1 MARPVSLRPTPDS
14 VENPVIDLYTW
25 QTSNGQRA
33 AIMLEECG
41 FPYRMH
47 RVDLFKNEQQSPEFL
62 KVNPAGQIPAI
73 VDPDGPGG
81 QPLALAQS
89 AAIALYLAEKSGRFL
104 PSDPLRRVLALQWFM
119 FVLSDLAPASAN
131 LFLLGV
137 LAPEKS
143 PPNLEWLGTRMLRFF
158 RLADARLEGRE
169 WLADEMT
176 IADFAL
182 YPVVAVRKQQL
193 DAAGGFANLGRWSAA
208 LAARPGVAKAMKAAE
223 SD

>member
-1 MARPVSLRPTPDS
+1 M
-14 VENPVIDLYTW
+14 IDLYTW

-33 AIMLEECG
+33 TIMLDECG
-41 FPYRMH
+41 FPYRVH
-47 RVDLFKNEQQSPEFL
+47 KVDLSKNEQQSPEFL

-81 QPLALAQS
+81 RPLTLSQS
-89 AAIALYLAEKSGRFL
+89 AAIALYLAEKSGRFI
-104 PSDPLRRVLALQWFM
+104 PSDPQRRVLALQWFM
-119 FVLSDLAPASAN
+119 FALADMAPSSAN

-143 PPNLEWLGTRMLRFF
+143 SANLEWLSTRMFRFF

-169 WLADEMT
+169 WLADELS

-182 YPVVAVRKQQL
+182 FPVVAVRKPQL
-193 DAAGGFANLGRWSAA
+193 DAAGGLANLQRWRAA
-208 LAARPGVAKAMKAAE
+208 IAERPAVAKAMKAA
-223 SD
+223 D

>member
-1 MARPVSLRPTPDS
+1 M
-14 VENPVIDLYTW
+14 IDLYTW

-41 FPYRMH
+41 FPYRVNK
-47 RVDLFKNEQQSPEFL
+47 VDLSKNQQQSPEFL

-81 QPLALAQS
+81 RPLALAQS
-89 AAIALYLAEKSGRFL
+89 AAIALYLAEKSGRFI
-104 PSDPLRRVLALQWFM
+104 PSDPVRRVLALQWFM
-119 FVLSDLAPASAN
+119 FTLADMAPASAN

-143 PPNLEWLGTRMLRFF
+143 PANLEWLGTRMFRFF

-169 WLADEMT
+169 WLADELS

-182 YPVVAVRKQQL
+182 YPVVAVRQPQL
-193 DAAGGFANLGRWSAA
+193 DAAGGFANLERWRAA
-208 LAARPGVAKAMKAAE
+208 IAERPGVAKAMAA
-223 SD
+223 

>member
-1 MARPVSLRPTPDS
+1 
-14 VENPVIDLYTW
+14 VIDLYTW

-33 AIMLEECG
+33 TIMLDECG
-41 FPYRMH
+41 FPYRVH
-47 RVDLFKNEQQSPEFL
+47 KVDLSKNEQQSPEFL

-81 QPLALAQS
+81 RPLTLSQS
-89 AAIALYLAEKSGRFL
+89 AAIALYLAEKSGRFI
-104 PSDPLRRVLALQWFM
+104 PSDPQRRVLALQWFM
-119 FVLSDLAPASAN
+119 FALADMAPSSAN

-143 PPNLEWLGTRMLRFF
+143 PANLEWLSTRMFRFF

-169 WLADEMT
+169 WLADELS

-182 YPVVAVRKQQL
+182 FPVVAVRKPQL
-193 DAAGGFANLGRWSAA
+193 DAAGGLANLQRWRAA
-208 LAARPGVAKAMKAAE
+208 IAERPAVAKAMKAA
-223 SD
+223 D

>member
-1 MARPVSLRPTPDS
+1 M
-14 VENPVIDLYTW
+14 IDLYTW

-41 FPYRMH
+41 FPYRVNK
-47 RVDLFKNEQQSPEFL
+47 VDLSKNQQQSPEFL

-81 QPLALAQS
+81 RPLALAQS
-89 AAIALYLAEKSGRFL
+89 AAIALYLAEKSGRFI
-104 PSDPLRRVLALQWFM
+104 PSDPVRRVLALQWFM
-119 FVLSDLAPASAN
+119 FTLADMAPASAN

-143 PPNLEWLGTRMLRFF
+143 PANLEWLGTRMFRFF

-169 WLADEMT
+169 WLADELS

-182 YPVVAVRKQQL
+182 YPVVAVRQPQL
-193 DAAGGFANLGRWSAA
+193 DAGGGFANLERWRAA
-208 LAARPGVAKAMKAAE
+208 IAERPGVAKAMAA
-223 SD
+223 

>member
-1 MARPVSLRPTPDS
+1 
-14 VENPVIDLYTW
+14 VIDLYTW

-33 AIMLEECG
+33 TIMLDECG
-41 FPYRMH
+41 FPYRVH
-47 RVDLFKNEQQSPEFL
+47 KVDLSKNEQQSPEFL

-81 QPLALAQS
+81 RPLTLSQS
-89 AAIALYLAEKSGRFL
+89 AAIALYLAEKSGRFI
-104 PSDPLRRVLALQWFM
+104 PSDPQRRVLALQWFM
-119 FVLSDLAPASAN
+119 FALADMAPSSAN

-143 PPNLEWLGTRMLRFF
+143 SANLEWLSTRMFRFF

-169 WLADEMT
+169 WLADELS

-182 YPVVAVRKQQL
+182 FPVVAVRKPQL
-193 DAAGGFANLGRWSAA
+193 DAAGGLANLQRWRAA
-208 LAARPGVAKAMKAAE
+208 IAERPAVAKAMKAA
-223 SD
+223 D

>member
-1 MARPVSLRPTPDS
+1 M
-14 VENPVIDLYTW
+14 IDLYTW

-41 FPYRMH
+41 FAYRVNK
-47 RVDLFKNEQQSPEFL
+47 VDLFKNEQQSPEFL

-73 VDPDGPGG
+73 VDPDGPDGR
-81 QPLALAQS
+81 PLTLAQS
-89 AAIALYLAEKSGRFL
+89 AAIALYLAEKSGRFI
-104 PSDPLRRVLALQWFM
+104 PSDPVRRVLALQWFM
-119 FVLSDLAPASAN
+119 FTLADMAPASAN

-143 PPNLEWLGTRMLRFF
+143 PANLEWLGTRMFRFF

-169 WLADEMT
+169 WLADELS

-182 YPVVAVRKQQL
+182 YPVVAVRKPQL
-193 DAAGGFANLGRWSAA
+193 DAAGDFANLQRWRAA
-208 LAARPGVAKAMKAAE
+208 IAERSGVAKAMQAA
-223 SD
+223 D

>member
-1 MARPVSLRPTPDS
+1 M
-14 VENPVIDLYTW
+14 IDLYTW

-41 FPYRMH
+41 FPYR
-47 RVDLFKNEQQSPEFL
+47 VNKIDLFKNEQQSPQFL

-81 QPLALAQS
+81 RPLTLSQS
-89 AAIALYLAEKSGRFL
+89 AAIALYLAEKSGRFI
-104 PSDPLRRVLALQWFM
+104 PSDPVQRALALQWFM
-119 FVLSDLAPASAN
+119 FTLADMAPASAN

-143 PPNLEWLGTRMLRFF
+143 PANLEWLGERMFRFF

-169 WLADEMT
+169 WMADELS

-182 YPVVAVRKQQL
+182 YPVVAVRKPQL
-193 DAAGGFANLGRWSAA
+193 DAAGGFANIQRWRAA
-208 LAARPGVAKAMKAAE
+208 IAERPGVVKAMQSA
-223 SD
+223 D

>member
-1 MARPVSLRPTPDS
+1 M
-14 VENPVIDLYTW
+14 IDLYTW

-41 FPYRMH
+41 FPYRVNK
-47 RVDLFKNEQQSPEFL
+47 VDLSKNQQQSPEFL

-81 QPLALAQS
+81 RPLALAQS
-89 AAIALYLAEKSGRFL
+89 AAIALYLAEKSGRFI
-104 PSDPLRRVLALQWFM
+104 PSDPVRRVLALQWFM
-119 FVLSDLAPASAN
+119 FTLADMAPASAN

-143 PPNLEWLGTRMLRFF
+143 PANLEWLGKRMFRFF

-169 WLADEMT
+169 WLADELS

-182 YPVVAVRKQQL
+182 YPVVAVRQPQL
-193 DAAGGFANLGRWSAA
+193 DAAGGFANLERWRAA
-208 LAARPGVAKAMKAAE
+208 IAERPGVAKAMAA
-223 SD
+223 

>member
-1 MARPVSLRPTPDS
+1 M
-14 VENPVIDLYTW
+14 IDLYTW

-41 FPYRMH
+41 FPYR
-47 RVDLFKNEQQSPEFL
+47 VNKIDLFKNEQQSPQFL
-62 KVNPAGQIPAI
+62 KINPAGQIPAI

-81 QPLALAQS
+81 RPLTLSQS
-89 AAIALYLAEKSGRFL
+89 AAIALYLAEKSGRFI
-104 PSDPLRRVLALQWFM
+104 PSDPVQRVLALQWFM
-119 FVLSDLAPASAN
+119 FALADMAPASGN

-143 PPNLEWLGTRMLRFF
+143 PANLEWLGERMFRFF

-169 WLADEMT
+169 WMADELS

-182 YPVVAVRKQQL
+182 YPVVAVRKPQL
-193 DAAGGFANLGRWSAA
+193 DAAGGFANLQRWRAA
-208 LAARPGVAKAMKAAE
+208 IAERPGVAKAMAAA
-223 SD
+223 

>member
-1 MARPVSLRPTPDS
+1 M
-14 VENPVIDLYTW
+14 IDLYTW

-41 FPYRMH
+41 FPYRVH
-47 RVDLFKNEQQSPEFL
+47 KVDLFKNEQQSPEFL
-62 KVNPAGQIPAI
+62 KINPAGQIPAI

-81 QPLALAQS
+81 RPLTLTQS
-89 AAIALYLAEKSGRFL
+89 GAIALYLAEKSGRFI
-104 PSDPLRRVLALQWFM
+104 PSGPERRLLALQWLM
-119 FVLSDLAPASAN
+119 FTVADMAPASAN

-143 PPNLEWLGTRMLRFF
+143 PANLEWLGTRMFRFF

-169 WLADEMT
+169 WLADDLS

-182 YPVVAVRKQQL
+182 YPVVAVRKPQI
-193 DAAGGFANLGRWSAA
+193 DAAGGLPNLERWRAA
-208 LAARPGVAKAMKAAE
+208 ISERPAVAKAMAAA
-223 SD
+223 D

>member
-1 MARPVSLRPTPDS
+1 M
-14 VENPVIDLYTW
+14 IDLYTW
-25 QTSNGQRA
+25 LTSNGQRA

-41 FPYRMH
+41 FPYRVNK
-47 RVDLFKNEQQSPEFL
+47 VDLSKNQQQSPEFL

-81 QPLALAQS
+81 RPLALAQS
-89 AAIALYLAEKSGRFL
+89 AAIALYLAEKSGRFI
-104 PSDPLRRVLALQWFM
+104 PSDPVRRVLALQWFM
-119 FVLSDLAPASAN
+119 FTLADMAPASAN

-143 PPNLEWLGTRMLRFF
+143 PANLEWLGTRMFRFF

-169 WLADEMT
+169 WLADELS

-182 YPVVAVRKQQL
+182 YPVVAVRQPQL
-193 DAAGGFANLGRWSAA
+193 DAAGGFANLERWRAA
-208 LAARPGVAKAMKAAE
+208 IAERPGVAKAMAA
-223 SD
+223 

>member
-1 MARPVSLRPTPDS
+1 
-14 VENPVIDLYTW
+14 VIDLYTW

-41 FPYRMH
+41 FPYRVNK
-47 RVDLFKNEQQSPEFL
+47 VDLSKNQQQSPEFL

-81 QPLALAQS
+81 RPLALAQS
-89 AAIALYLAEKSGRFL
+89 AAIALYLAEKSGRFI
-104 PSDPLRRVLALQWFM
+104 PSDPVRRVLALQWFM
-119 FVLSDLAPASAN
+119 FTLADMAPASAN

-143 PPNLEWLGTRMLRFF
+143 PANLEWLGTRMFRFF

-169 WLADEMT
+169 WLADELS

-182 YPVVAVRKQQL
+182 YPVVAVRQPQL
-193 DAAGGFANLGRWSAA
+193 DAAGGFANLERWRAA
-208 LAARPGVAKAMKAAE
+208 IAERPGVAKAMAA
-223 SD
+223 

>member
-1 MARPVSLRPTPDS
+1 
-14 VENPVIDLYTW
+14 VIDLYTW

-41 FPYRMH
+41 FPYRVNK
-47 RVDLFKNEQQSPEFL
+47 VDLSRNEQQSPEFL

-81 QPLALAQS
+81 RPLALAQS
-89 AAIALYLAEKSGRFL
+89 AAIALYLAEKSGRFI
-104 PSDPLRRVLALQWFM
+104 PSDPVRRVLALQWFM
-119 FVLSDLAPASAN
+119 FTLADMAPASAN

-143 PPNLEWLGTRMLRFF
+143 PANLEWLGTRMFRFF

-169 WLADEMT
+169 WLADELS

-182 YPVVAVRKQQL
+182 YPVVAVRKPQL
-193 DAAGGFANLGRWSAA
+193 DAAGGFPNLERWRAA
-208 LAARPGVAKAMKAAE
+208 IAERPGVAKAMAA
-223 SD
+223 